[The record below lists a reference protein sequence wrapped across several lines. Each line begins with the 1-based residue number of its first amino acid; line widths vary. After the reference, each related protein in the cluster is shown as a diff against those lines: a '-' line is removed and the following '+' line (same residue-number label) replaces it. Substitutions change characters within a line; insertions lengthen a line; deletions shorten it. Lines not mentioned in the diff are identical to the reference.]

1 MKLGI
6 KKWILLGMVAGM
18 VSFAGC
24 SKQEVEDVT
33 LKVGVLNT
41 ADSVPLFAAEK
52 DGLYEKNGVKVE
64 LVEFSSASDQSKAME
79 AGGIDAMMTD
89 MIVESLLIKGGCD
102 MKAVMV
108 ALGGEIQDGTF
119 MVVASANSPFSTKE
133 GVNGAKIGISEGTMM
148 EFLLDSYCE
157 ELGIDE
163 STIEKVNV
171 PSLAL
176 RLEMLMEGTD
186 VDCAVLPEPLAQFA
200 VIQGGVA
207 KVNDT
212 ELDTNLSQTVIVV
225 SDHFLEKH
233 PDEVQKFVDAYGE
246 AVDYL
251 NENPDAYK
259 SLVLK
264 VANVP
269 EAMQDNYVC
278 PHYSKDIAPQK
289 ALVER
294 IQTWMVNKSLLTEAY
309 AYDDLVTDTYIKK

>member
-1 MKLGI
+1 
-6 KKWILLGMVAGM
+6 MVASM
-18 VSFAGC
+18 LCVAGC
-24 SKQEVEDVT
+24 GKQEEEAAT

-41 ADSVPLFAAEK
+41 ADSVPLFAAEE
-52 DGLYEKNGVKVE
+52 DGLYEQNGVKVE

-119 MVVASANSPFSTKE
+119 MVVASGNSPYATTD
-133 GVNGAKIGISEGTMM
+133 GMDGAKIGISEGTMM

-163 STIEKVNV
+163 SKIEKVNV

-176 RLEMLMEGTD
+176 RLEMLVEGTD
-186 VDCAVLPEPLAQFA
+186 LDCAVLPEPLAQFA
-200 VIQGGVA
+200 VMQGGVA

-212 ELDTNLSQTVIVV
+212 ELNTNLSQTVIVV
-225 SDHFLEKH
+225 SDRFSEKH
-233 PDEVQKFVDAYGE
+233 PEEVQKFVDAYGE
-246 AVDYL
+246 AVDHL
-251 NENPDAYK
+251 NENPDDYK

-269 EAMQDNYVC
+269 EAMQDSYVC
-278 PHYSKDIAPQK
+278 PHYSKGVAPEA

-294 IQTWMVNKSLLTEAY
+294 IQSWMVNKGLLTEAY
-309 AYDDLVTDTYIKK
+309 GYDELVTDTYIKK